1 MLETWRW
8 FGPEDPVSLKHII
21 QAGAKGVVT
30 ALHEIPTGEPWPL
43 DAVLERKKLIED
55 AGLLWSVVESIPVHL
70 AIKLRSGD
78 YRRYIEN
85 YKVSLESVG
94 KAGVQT
100 VCYNFMPVIDWTR
113 TNLAK
118 ELPNSAVALSFEM
131 VEVAIYDLYVL
142 QRENAHLDY
151 SEALIERAGQRF
163 RQMSEAAIVTLET
176 NILAGLPGGEGSH
189 DREGFRQAVNACV
202 KAGDE
207 GIRKNFH
214 AFLQEVLPV
223 AEKAGVRMSIH
234 PDDPPFP
241 LFGIPRVMSTAN
253 DAREMLRAAPSSSNG
268 ITLCAGS
275 FGARSDNDLVR
286 MAKEFGPK
294 INFVHLRN
302 VRREDDGSFHESD
315 HLNGDN
321 DMIGLIA
328 ALMDEED
335 RRSSSGGAPFQI
347 PMRPDH
353 GHLIGDEANDDK
365 TRPGYSFAGRM
376 KGLAELRGVMMTLKH
391 LRTQGA
397 V

>member
-8 FGPEDPVSLKHII
+8 FGPDDPVSLKHII
-21 QAGAKGVVT
+21 QAGAKGIVT
-30 ALHEIPTGEPWPL
+30 ALHEVPTGEPWSL

-55 AGLLWSVVESIPVHL
+55 AGLVWSVVESIPVHL

-78 YRRYIEN
+78 YRRFIEN
-85 YKVSLESVG
+85 YKTSLESVG
-94 KAGVQT
+94 RAGIQT

-131 VEVAIYDLYVL
+131 TQVAIYDLFIL
-142 QRENAHLDY
+142 ERENAHLDY
-151 SEALIERAGQRF
+151 SETLIERADQLF
-163 RQMSEAAIVTLET
+163 RKMSDDEIITLET

-189 DREGFRQAVNACV
+189 DREGFRHAVSACV
-202 KAGDE
+202 KAGDT
-207 GIRKNFH
+207 GIRENFH
-214 AFLQEVLPV
+214 AFLREVLPV

-241 LFGIPRVMSTAN
+241 LFGIPRVMSTAH
-253 DAREMLRAAPSSSNG
+253 DAREMLSAIPSPSNG

-275 FGARSDNDLVR
+275 FGSRSDNDLVR
-286 MAKEFGPK
+286 MAQEFGPH

-302 VRREDDGSFHESD
+302 VRREKDGSFHESD
-315 HLNGDN
+315 HLDGDN
-321 DMIGLIA
+321 DMIGLIG

-335 RRSSSGGAPFQI
+335 RRSATDGSLFQL

-353 GHLIGDEANDDK
+353 GHLIGDEVNDDK
-365 TRPGYSFAGRM
+365 ARPGYSFAGRM

-391 LRTQGA
+391 LRAQGSA
-397 V
+397 